1 MENERK
7 RILRMLTEGQIT
19 VEECEELLQ
28 ALEVRDAERVEKE
41 KKHARE
47 GERPTWPFLLVALL
61 AVWLLVFRVAMPWV
75 VGVQHIGIS
84 LLPIPELAAGFGSL
98 LGLAFFI
105 FWLVML
111 VNCLTRKLTEFRLL
125 FTQKFQYEKW
135 IWVAIIV
142 LGQFLGAL
150 VYFIVVVQRAGEPEA
165 RRKKTEAVAEEEPID
180 ESPFMP
186 RRRASALWPWVT
198 LLIALSLLGG
208 LVVVFIASP
217 IGHEFGIQQAVP
229 PGPVYGLL
237 LAPVGLL
244 ALFLSVF
251 WLWMVIDCLTRDYRE
266 FGTLLCADRSAD
278 KLFWLLIIL
287 CLPLV
292 GAIAYHVGVRRLP
305 REERGLQPAGEPA
318 GA

>member
-1 MENERK
+1 MEKERK

-28 ALEVRDAERVEKE
+28 ALEVRDAERMENE
-41 KKHARE
+41 KKQARV

-61 AVWLLVFRVAMPWV
+61 AAWLLIFRVGLPWII
-75 VGVQHIGIS
+75 GVQHRGIS

-98 LGLAFFI
+98 IGLAFFI

-142 LGQFLGAL
+142 LGQVLGAL
-150 VYFIVVVQRAGEPEA
+150 VYFIVVVQRAGEPEPV
-165 RRKKTEAVAEEEPID
+165 RRKAQEEKEEEPV
-180 ESPFMP
+180 EEPPFTP
-186 RRRASALWPWVT
+186 RKRARALWPWVT
-198 LLIALSLLGG
+198 LLIVLSLMGG
-208 LVVVFIASP
+208 LVVTFVASP
-217 IGHEFGIQQAVP
+217 LGHEFGIQQ
-229 PGPVYGLL
+229 PVRRAPFYILM
-237 LAPVGLL
+237 LAPAAILT
-244 ALFLSVF
+244 LFVSVF

-266 FGTLLCADRSAD
+266 FGALLCSDRSAD

-292 GAIAYHVGVRRLP
+292 GAIAYHIGVRRLS
-305 REERGLQPAGEPA
+305 REERGLQPAPEPA